1 MWARVFLWGFFIEFC
16 ESLWVGLKWN
26 KPGNHVIVSSMGC
39 VIVQLIM
46 ITIYCWP
53 WIAWYKVLFMNVQ
66 PVKKCYY
73 NSLDTEHRTFR
84 CTHMSMKLN
93 YFVFCFVLFF
103 FHTGSIWPSFICL
116 WWWRWKFIW
125 YWKFWWSCWL
135 HWIWCYQ
142 CTSAKGPSECCCQE
156 YIGKKTA
163 QYIIFHLL
171 L

>member
-1 MWARVFLWGFFIEFC
+1 
-16 ESLWVGLKWN
+16 
-26 KPGNHVIVSSMGC
+26 MGC
-39 VIVQLIM
+39 VIIQLIM

-66 PVKKCYY
+66 PVKKWYY

-84 CTHMSMKLN
+84 CTHMSMKQM
-93 YFVFCFVLFF
+93 FF

-171 L
+171 LQGELWDTGYLGWNYSLLYIVKKIYTYPSFIGLG